1 MDPGFEQY
9 SDGKTLYGD
18 DFSSDQT
25 QAWFRDE
32 EEAYYRLPTERA
44 AGVYAYHARNWRHGF
59 RHLPRN
65 VSFEH
70 VLCFG
75 GAYGDELR
83 PILGRTKRVTILE
96 TASEFQNPKF
106 EYVKPDGSGR
116 MPFAD
121 NSFDLVTCF
130 GVLHHIPKVSAV
142 VSEMARC
149 TKPLGW
155 QLICEPTHSMG
166 NWDRPRHMLTPHE
179 RGIPLAI
186 LRKIVTDAGL
196 QIVRQRR
203 CMFSLTSRFQFLL
216 PKRSFVFNT
225 DWITVL
231 DDYVSNLPL
240 WSERYHAANV
250 FQKLRPWA
258 LFLVLRKNP
267 KAGTVC

>member
-1 MDPGFEQY
+1 MNPSFEQY

-18 DFSSDQT
+18 DFSGDQIE
-25 QAWFRDE
+25 AWFLDE
-32 EEAYYRLPTERA
+32 EEAYYRLPEERA
-44 AGVYAYHARNWRHGF
+44 PGLYSYHARNWRHGF
-59 RHLPRN
+59 RHLPN
-65 VSFEH
+65 SSFEH
-70 VLCFG
+70 VLCLG

-83 PILGRTKRVTILE
+83 PILGHTKRVTILE
-96 TASEFQNPKF
+96 AAREFQNPKF
-106 EYVKPDGSGR
+106 EYVKPNIGGR

-121 NSFDLVTCF
+121 NSFDLITCF
-130 GVLHHIPKVSAV
+130 GVLHHIPNVSAV

-166 NWDRPRHMLTPHE
+166 NWDRPRRLLTARE
-179 RGIPLAI
+179 RGIPPAI

-196 QIVRQRR
+196 QIVRQRW
-203 CMFSLTSRFQFLL
+203 CMFSLTSRLQPLL
-216 PKRSFVFNT
+216 PKRSYVFNT
-225 DWITVL
+225 DWITAL

-240 WSERYHAANV
+240 WSERYHARNV

-267 KAGTVC
+267 RGGPVC

>member
-1 MDPGFEQY
+1 MTSSFEKY

-18 DFSSDQT
+18 DFSPDQIES
-25 QAWFRDE
+25 WFRDE
-32 EEAYYRLPTERA
+32 EKAYYRLPEERA
-44 AGVYAYHARNWRHGF
+44 PGVYAYHARNWRHGF
-59 RHLPRN
+59 RHLPC

-70 VLCFG
+70 VLCVG

-83 PILGRTKRVTILE
+83 PILSHAKRVTILE
-96 TASEFQNPKF
+96 SASEFQNPKF
-106 EYVKPDGSGR
+106 EYVKPDMSGR

-121 NSFDLVTCF
+121 NSFELVTCL
-130 GVLHHIPKVSAV
+130 GVLHHIPNVSAV

-166 NWDRPRHMLTPHE
+166 NWDRSRGRYLTPRE
-179 RGIPLAI
+179 RGIPAAI

-196 QIVRQRR
+196 QIVRERR
-203 CMFSLTSRFQFLL
+203 CMFSLTPRFQFIL
-216 PKRSFVFNT
+216 PKKHFVFNT
-225 DWITVL
+225 NWITAV

-240 WSERYHAANV
+240 WSERYQAANV
-250 FQKLRPWA
+250 LQRLRPWA

-267 KAGTVC
+267 S